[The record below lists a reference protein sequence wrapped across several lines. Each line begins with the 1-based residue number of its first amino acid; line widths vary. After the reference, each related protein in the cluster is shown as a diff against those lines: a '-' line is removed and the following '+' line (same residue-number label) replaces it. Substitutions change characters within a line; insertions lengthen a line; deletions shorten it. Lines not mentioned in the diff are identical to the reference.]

1 MPRLLVVFSI
11 VLAALVAA
19 GGAGSARLDDAPDVT
34 VRAGGNG
41 QYEVTVQ
48 NTSTTLVINSF
59 TFAPG
64 PALTVSGVVRSD
76 AGTCAMS
83 GSTFSCSGLSLGI
96 YHCGC
101 NPGGLVTV
109 TFTGAGDGPERRQRA
124 RHLAGPAGH
133 GHDGDDHE
141 DHDHEDHDD
150 AGRDHGRRSQ
160 GHDEDQEGAAL
171 QEGPAQHEE
180 EAVPHSEEE
189 VTAAGGPRAS
199 VRDCPATGRAA
210 ATDPG
215 ACPNRPAERARR
227 K

>member
-1 MPRLLVVFSI
+1 VPRLLVVLPV

-19 GGAGSARLDDAPDVT
+19 GGAGSARLDDPPDVT
-34 VRAGGNG
+34 VRASGNG
-41 QYEVTVQ
+41 QYDVTVQ

-109 TFTGAGDGPERRQRA
+109 TFTGAGDG
-124 RHLAGPAGH
+124 AGSGVSGLGTSPAPPDSVTTATTAKPTATTTKPAGSAAS
-133 GHDGDDHE
+133 GDVKITIADVNGRVIRTLDG
-141 DHDHEDHDD
+141 
-150 AGRDHGRRSQ
+150 
-160 GHDEDQEGAAL
+160 
-171 QEGPAQHEE
+171 PK
-180 EAVPHSEEE
+180 
-189 VTAAGGPRAS
+189 AAGIPS
-199 VRDCPATGRAA
+199 SL
-210 ATDPG
+210 
-215 ACPNRPAERARR
+215 
-227 K
+227 